1 MFFGKRMNPSSDMNL
16 NRTAF
21 NYELRFGDQCN
32 FHVHFLVLT
41 KKDFPV
47 SASPEISQLPSSL
60 LSSCPQYPF
69 PQYCYSYRWMQYPHT
84 DPLSIPFLSSNWTQ
98 YPTQGV
104 FKTFKSVLVPSPQ
117 TRNNNG
123 NSSLISSHPLTN
135 SQPRIIENSI
145 SPSNS
150 QTKRTKQL
158 FKVNRL
164 NPKTDDPFLN
174 ANYRYR
180 NVFKAIIRR
189 MYTYARKKKR
199 ILTPILQSAG
209 YSLGDIEHA
218 YIRITYYKNA
228 ERKSGKKRMPV
239 RTIKDATQDLSIYTY
254 ILKDVLSEML
264 KDWEARKFGRL
275 AERNVGTYKRVCS
288 TYLEQIEK
296 LLTKQN

>member
-1 MFFGKRMNPSSDMNL
+1 
-16 NRTAF
+16 
-21 NYELRFGDQCN
+21 
-32 FHVHFLVLT
+32 
-41 KKDFPV
+41 
-47 SASPEISQLPSSL
+47 
-60 LSSCPQYPF
+60 
-69 PQYCYSYRWMQYPHT
+69 
-84 DPLSIPFLSSNWTQ
+84 
-98 YPTQGV
+98 
-104 FKTFKSVLVPSPQ
+104 
-117 TRNNNG
+117 
-123 NSSLISSHPLTN
+123 
-135 SQPRIIENSI
+135 
-145 SPSNS
+145 
-150 QTKRTKQL
+150 
-158 FKVNRL
+158 
-164 NPKTDDPFLN
+164 
-174 ANYRYR
+174 
-180 NVFKAIIRR
+180 